1 MARGLGLDRD
11 YVVSL
16 AWLLPATRFAVE
28 AYTAGLEHLLSDP
41 GTLVPSEAR
50 SRLPRRVRLI
60 HNEAQGGWILL
71 APERVFKA
79 DAIAAEIIKGCT
91 GQVAFAELV
100 DELAKSYAAP
110 REEILA
116 DVDTLLRGVA
126 EKRLVE
132 L

>member
-1 MARGLGLDRD
+1 MR
-11 YVVSL
+11 
-16 AWLLPATRFAVE
+16 
-28 AYTAGLEHLLSDP
+28 
-41 GTLVPSEAR
+41 LV
-50 SRLPRRVRLI
+50 

-91 GQVAFAELV
+91 GEVAFAELV

-116 DVDTLLRGVA
+116 DGRQKARGVVIEA
-126 EKRLVE
+126 TTKPLDRWPCGRAGFRNAA
-132 L
+132 

>member
-1 MARGLGLDRD
+1 
-11 YVVSL
+11 
-16 AWLLPATRFAVE
+16 
-28 AYTAGLEHLLSDP
+28 
-41 GTLVPSEAR
+41 
-50 SRLPRRVRLI
+50 VRLV

-91 GQVAFAELV
+91 GEVAFAELV

-116 DVDTLLRGVA
+116 DSRDSSARRGRQKARGVVIEA
-126 EKRLVE
+126 TTKPLDRWPCGRAGFRNAA
-132 L
+132 